1 MLSYKGMKRIRL
13 CDDNGYYV
21 TDEDADKLKQL
32 SPGIARLVRECED
45 CAVTHFVCE
54 LCGQIAPVK
63 LRGLHKC
70 FR

>member
-1 MLSYKGMKRIRL
+1 MKKILL

-21 TDEDADKLKQL
+21 ADEDVDKLRRL
-32 SPGIARLVRECED
+32 APGLVRLVRECED
-45 CAVTHFVCE
+45 RAATHFVCE

-70 FR
+70 LA